1 MSGIR
6 NIFGAGGSHPAVAPD
21 YTGLQIQTA
30 VNALPI
36 PIVWGESKLAPNLIW
51 YNNFR
56 AIPQTSGSGGKGG
69 GSGGGNV
76 TGYSYVADII
86 MALCEGPIIGIN
98 QVWRGQSDYTL
109 AQLGLGLFLGTT
121 PQAEWSY
128 LATSYPAQ
136 ALAYQGTAYLA
147 APGYGLGSS
156 ATLDNHNFEVQS
168 LFFGSGTNGLDADP
182 AQVVNDFL
190 TNAQY
195 GIGFPSASINSAT
208 LFGSSGDSS
217 FQIYC
222 AAIGL
227 SLSPALTDQE
237 TASSI
242 LDRWLKICNT
252 AAVWSG
258 GELKF
263 LPYGDTATVAGAVE
277 SVTQQRQIPQAE
289 YITVYPEVV
298 VTAAARFVADAG
310 VSYAVSGTTLT
321 YITPTLWAAAAST
334 YTVSPNGT
342 YIFSTADAGVLVDIS
357 YEYSVAAS
365 FAPDVTPIYD
375 LDDDD
380 FVHEANA
387 DPVQVSR
394 SDPYE
399 ACNVWRMEVADRDN
413 AYNVTTVESR
423 DQNAIELYGMRIAPT
438 FTAHEVCDPDVALLS
453 GQLMLQRSVY
463 IRNTYKFRLSWEYCL
478 LDPMDLVTLTDANL
492 GLSKTAVRITDI
504 EEDEQGLL
512 DITAEEFP
520 IGQATAT
527 LYATQSVNNSPINR
541 NYAPHPVNTPII
553 FEPPSALA
561 TGGVWIAASGG
572 SGGAADPLWGGCFVW
587 ISLDQTT
594 YLNVGKITAPAR
606 QGTLTASLST
616 FSGTNPDTSDTL
628 SVNLGESGGTLAT
641 VSDIAAAL
649 GQSLCILDSELLSY
663 SVATLTSPNNYSLT
677 GLYRGLYGTTAAAH
691 SAGAPFVRL
700 DTAIFEYDLPAQ
712 FVNQTLYVKLQ
723 SFNAFGSGVQDIS
736 TCSVYTVLPV
746 GAIEHPI
753 ATSENTGAAQDF
765 KSVTLAVGTKDDFGG
780 ALALSVSINVDLGA
794 CH

>member
-1 MSGIR
+1 MSGVR
-6 NIFGAGGSHPAVAPD
+6 NFFGGGGSHPAVAPD

-36 PIVWGESKLAPNLIW
+36 AIVWGESKLAPNLIW
-51 YNNFR
+51 YDNFS
-56 AIPQTSGSGGKGG
+56 AVAQTSGSGGKGG

-76 TGYSYVADII
+76 TGYSYFADII

-121 PQAEWSY
+121 PQTDWNY
-128 LATSYPAQ
+128 LTTAYPAQ

-147 APGYGLGSS
+147 ASSYSLGSS
-156 ATLDNHNFEVQS
+156 AILDNHNFEVQS
-168 LFFGSGTNGLDADP
+168 LFFGSGTNGIDADP

-208 LFGSSGDSS
+208 LFGSSGDAS
-217 FQIYC
+217 FQTYC

-227 SLSPALTDQE
+227 SISPALTNQE

-242 LDRWLKICNT
+242 LDRWLRICNT

-263 LPYGDTATVAGAVE
+263 LPYGDTATTAGAVE
-277 SVTQQRQIPQAE
+277 SATQQRQIPPAGE
-289 YITVYPEVV
+289 TNTTYPTVV
-298 VTAAARFVADAG
+298 VSAAARFVADGG
-310 VSYAVSGTTLT
+310 VTYALSGVALT
-321 YITPTLWAAAAST
+321 NTGSAPTVA
-334 YTVSPNGT
+334 GT
-342 YIFSTADAGVLVDIS
+342 YGISPAGSYLFSTADGGNLVKIT
-357 YEYSVAAS
+357 YQYSVAAS
-365 FAPDVTPIYD
+365 FVPNVTPVYD

-399 ACNVWRMEVADRDN
+399 AYNVWRMEVADRDN

-492 GLSKTAVRITDI
+492 GLNKTAVRITDI
-504 EEDEQGLL
+504 EEDDQGLL

-520 IGQATAT
+520 LGHATAT
-527 LYATQSVNNSPINR
+527 LYATQQVNNSPINR
-541 NYAPHPVNTPII
+541 NYAPNPVNTPII

-561 TGGVWIAASGG
+561 SSQVWIAASGG
-572 SGGAADPLWGGCFVW
+572 FGGAADPLWGGCFVW
-587 ISLDQTT
+587 VSLDQTT

-606 QGTLTASLST
+606 QGTLTASLAA

-628 SVNLGESGGTLAT
+628 SVNLGESAGTLAT
-641 VSDIAAAL
+641 VSDIAASL
-649 GQSLCILDSELLSY
+649 GQSLCIVDSEVLSF
-663 SVATLTSPNNYSLT
+663 SVATLASPNHYSLT
-677 GLYRGLYGTTAAAH
+677 GLYRGLYGTAAVSH
-691 SAGAPFVRL
+691 TAGAPFARL

-712 FVNQTLYVKLQ
+712 FVNQTLYIKLQ

-736 TCSVYTVLPV
+736 TCAVYTVLPV
-746 GAIEHPI
+746 GVIEHPI
-753 ATSENTGAAQDF
+753 AAAENTGTAQDF
-765 KSVTLAVGTKDDFGG
+765 KSLTLAVGTKDDFGG
-780 ALALSVSINVDLGA
+780 TLGLSVSISVDLGA